1 VGESGSDQSE
11 SNSSCLE
18 ALDNPH
24 NGLNVVDF
32 APPSLIWSIK
42 KAICLLTPIKRRLL
56 LFAVGIQ
63 ISLGVLD
70 LIGILLV
77 GLLAAVAVSGI
88 GVSQLPQ
95 WLTTLIDNLG
105 LGGLTVSQLSVGI
118 ALSAVFILIL
128 KSFLSALM
136 TRRITRFLANR
147 QEDLSVALA
156 RDF

>member
-1 VGESGSDQSE
+1 M
-11 SNSSCLE
+11 
-18 ALDNPH
+18 
-24 NGLNVVDF
+24 
-32 APPSLIWSIK
+32 
-42 KAICLLTPIKRRLL
+42 L
-56 LFAVGIQ
+56 LFAVGFQ